1 MWRCLCGSMG
11 SVPSLEIWHCGRWG
25 RGRGCGFDSVAAPGA
40 FTCCSCGQK
49 KKEKHQ
55 SYQELSLV
63 GPCLVL
69 RVKSGCWGIFLPVPA
84 PSPALSFT
92 LVACPLEGV
101 CFHTPAHPWQWTTI
115 ACHLVP
121 ASFVAGSLCC
131 PIPAS
136 VLVVTCVPRSQ
147 KQDIFSSPVPPSAFG
162 ELSDFHSGWL
172 LASSPREEVVFF
184 FFLPFP

>member
-1 MWRCLCGSMG
+1 MAAWVPFPAWRSGIAADG
-11 SVPSLEIWHCGRWG
+11 AE
-25 RGRGCGFDSVAAPGA
+25 VAAVASIQSLPQELSRA
-40 FTCCSCGQK
+40 AAVAKK

-184 FFLPFP
+184 FFFALPLVA